1 MSVPMQP
8 GSSLPQPGET
18 VPAIAE
24 LPPPEHV
31 TYPPVGDALAQF
43 QQMLPE
49 ALPPPPRRRKKNAEK
64 SLPQELEI
72 VGPSSNDVFRAKL
85 ADPMMIVSPQ
95 ELGFL
100 PSSYWLNV
108 DNTFGDLVMKFFQRK
123 NNANCRFPHKLYNAL
138 AVVDQDPSL
147 FSLFGVRW
155 ITEQI
160 FKVDKLIFGRLL
172 GITSIDGGLFHRQ
185 GNFPS
190 HRFAE
195 LTVAE
200 VDQLKTQY
208 DLSDVDM
215 DRVRLMY
222 HKDGMFHRGADEDSV
237 TRCKWQTDEV
247 KQ

>member
-1 MSVPMQP
+1 MSIPMQP
-8 GSSLPQPGET
+8 GSSLPQAGET
-18 VPAIAE
+18 VPPIVD
-24 LPPPEHV
+24 LPPPEQV
-31 TYPPVGDALAQF
+31 AYPAVGDSLVQF
-43 QQMLPE
+43 QQLLPD
-49 ALPPPPRRRKKNAEK
+49 ALPPPGRRQKKSGQK
-64 SLPQELEI
+64 VLPPELDI
-72 VGPSSNDVFRAKL
+72 VGPSSNDAFRARL
-85 ADPMMIVSPQ
+85 ADSSAIVSPQ
-95 ELGFL
+95 ALGFL

-138 AVVDQDPSL
+138 AVVDQDPNM
-147 FSLFGVRW
+147 FNLFGVRW
-155 ITEQI
+155 VTDQI

-222 HKDGMFHRGADEDSV
+222 HRDGMFRRGADEDSV
-237 TRCKWQTDEV
+237 TRCKWQT
-247 KQ
+247 